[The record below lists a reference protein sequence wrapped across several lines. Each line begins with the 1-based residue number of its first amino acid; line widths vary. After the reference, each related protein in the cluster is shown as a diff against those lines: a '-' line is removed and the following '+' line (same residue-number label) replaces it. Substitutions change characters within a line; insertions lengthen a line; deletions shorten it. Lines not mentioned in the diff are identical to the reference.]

1 MNNYILIII
10 ISILELLYQY
20 LIQKSALK
28 KKYDLIMISAF
39 IVLIGYNLLYYLIL
53 KNGLKLGIAHSLQHS
68 CGIILVFLLG
78 YFIFNQKINFK
89 QIIGVL
95 FLLIGM
101 VLISYYDKN

>member
-1 MNNYILIII
+1 
-10 ISILELLYQY
+10 
-20 LIQKSALK
+20 
-28 KKYDLIMISAF
+28 MISAF